1 VVIGEEEFM
10 NDSTQL
16 LAAERRSLASVAL
29 TSGFIA
35 VNHLYILGPR
45 ALILGGLIVGASTLL
60 LFWFR
65 HRASKIAFAGY
76 LLMNL
81 WIVVGFGLYKG
92 LWKGVLRLFLGS
104 WLASFSSSYPKPFV
118 GSFAYEASGILMFV
132 GCLFVAYYAIG
143 LIRSVSFGPSES
155 VPRGAF
161 GTPRW
166 LAVAGTLAAAG
177 VIAAYV
183 FEERDRFEAP
193 ANGVV
198 TIGVIAPTTGPYS
211 ILGNSFVKAV
221 EMAQSDLKGTKYKY
235 ELKIADSGPDP
246 AKARDIVRNVIEGEK
261 VDAVIGAVSLI
272 GEVTKP
278 FATKARIV
286 HTCVCTV
293 TRIGDGGYNF
303 TNIPSPQAEA
313 VRWVAEAQRR
323 GIKRIAV
330 ISQDYPSINNHVKA
344 MKSEARRRGLTISYE
359 DRFADTV
366 TNFRPALARAEA
378 SHPDVY
384 YVEGLE
390 PTLDILGQQLL
401 DAKIR
406 NIASVVA
413 PSLSERPELFEGAWY
428 TDSDLAD
435 MEFKS
440 HFEAR
445 YPGTQFATHMMPYAY
460 DSFNMIVKAYERGV
474 NPAVYI
480 RSITS
485 YNGSAGAVVKAPGSG
500 NFQSK
505 PAVWMIKNGR
515 PALLSSASTV
525 VARVQP

>member
-1 VVIGEEEFM
+1 M

-16 LAAERRSLASVAL
+16 RARERRSLGSVAL
-29 TSGFIA
+29 TSAFIA

-45 ALILGGLIVGASTLL
+45 ALLLGGFIVGASTLL
-60 LFWFR
+60 LLLSR
-65 HRASKIAFAGY
+65 RRARNISFAGY

-81 WIVVGFGLYKG
+81 WVVVGFGLYKG

-104 WLASFSSSYPKPFV
+104 WLASLSSSYPKPFV
-118 GSFAYEASGILMFV
+118 GTFIYEASGILMFV
-132 GCLFVAYYAIG
+132 GSLFVAYYA
-143 LIRSVSFGPSES
+143 
-155 VPRGAF
+155 VPLVRAVRMGIDELAPVTWFSDGRRLAF
-161 GTPRW
+161 G
-166 LAVAGTLAAAG
+166 GGLAAAA

-183 FEERDRFEAP
+183 FEQRDRFEAP
-193 ANGVV
+193 PNGVV

-211 ILGNSFVKAV
+211 ILGTSFVKAV
-221 EMAQSDLKGTKYKY
+221 QMAQSDLKGTRYKY

-246 AKARDIVRNVIEGEK
+246 TKARDIVRNVIEGEK

-313 VRWVAEAQRR
+313 IRWVAEAQRR

-344 MKSEARRRGLTISYE
+344 MKSEALRRGLTISYE
-359 DRFADTV
+359 NRFADTV

-390 PTLDILGQQLL
+390 PTLDILGQQLA
-401 DAKIR
+401 DANIR

-413 PSLSERPELFEGAWY
+413 PSLSVRPELFEGAWY

-435 MEFKS
+435 VEFKRR
-440 HFEAR
+440 FEAK

-460 DSFNMIVKAYERGV
+460 DSFNMIVQAYERGV

-480 RSITS
+480 RDITS
-485 YNGSAGAVVKAPGSG
+485 YNGSAGAVIKASGSG

-505 PAVWMIKNGR
+505 PAVWIIKDGR
-515 PALLSSASTV
+515 PALLSSSSTTNAV